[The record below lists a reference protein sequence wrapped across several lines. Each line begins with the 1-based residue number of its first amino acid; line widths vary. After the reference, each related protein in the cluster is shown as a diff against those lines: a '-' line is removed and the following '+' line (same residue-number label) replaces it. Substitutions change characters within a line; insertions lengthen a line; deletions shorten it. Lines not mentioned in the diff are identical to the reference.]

1 MHTGRNNLCDF
12 AIIRGLQSANV
23 IPQSVSSTT
32 NSCSKLYNS
41 SYSKEQLL
49 SKESR
54 NSNAKEKCYSQT
66 PKLPNSQTP

>member
-1 MHTGRNNLCDF
+1 MGCHNKR
-12 AIIRGLQSANV
+12 
-23 IPQSVSSTT
+23 
-32 NSCSKLYNS
+32 SKLYNS

-66 PKLPNSQTP
+66 PKLLRKKSHSTT

>member
-1 MHTGRNNLCDF
+1 MGCHNKR
-12 AIIRGLQSANV
+12 
-23 IPQSVSSTT
+23 
-32 NSCSKLYNS
+32 SKPYNS

-66 PKLPNSQTP
+66 PKLPNSLEK